1 MAASLLTLN
10 HVRKS
15 FDGVYALSN
24 ISLDLLPNS
33 LVAVV
38 GENGAGKSTL
48 MKILS
53 GVWPHGSFEGEI
65 LYHGK
70 CLRLTSPLDGRR
82 HGISIIHQELCLF
95 PGLTVAENIFLTENY
110 PYRGNPSQDLFGLVR
125 WRALFQKAEK
135 LLGELGFD
143 IDETCKVED
152 LSVAERQLVEIA
164 RAFHQSASLLILD
177 EPTSALS
184 KKEVGILFEAIG
196 RMRERVTFLYISHK
210 LDEVFE
216 LADRIIVLRDGVT
229 VADLRTEET
238 NVEDVIHHMVGRP
251 ARALHLT
258 IEPIYRRSFGHP
270 LPETHPIF
278 EVDSLTHITADAKP
292 ILENIRFELCAGEI
306 LGIAGL
312 MGSGRSELLRSLLGI
327 LPGRRVGNLFL
338 NGIRVRWR
346 SVGEAMDSGVVFVPE
361 DRKRDGLFLDH
372 ATSFNL
378 SISVLKKTLSRF
390 GAIRSCSERDLVEEN
405 ARKMRVKCKS
415 FEDPV
420 RILSGGNQQ
429 KVLLARVV
437 ATHPKILFLD
447 EPTRGIDVG
456 AKEEIYEIIRDLARM
471 GMSMLL
477 VSSELPELL
486 FLSDR
491 ILVLRAGKQTGILS
505 NENLTEEQVMA
516 CAAGGNHGVCQGEIV

>member
-10 HVRKS
+10 HIRKS
-15 FDGVYALSN
+15 FDGIYALSN
-24 ISLDLLPNS
+24 ISLELIPNEC
-33 LVAVV
+33 VAVV

-70 CLRLTSPLDGRR
+70 LLRLTSPLDGRR

-110 PYRGNPSQDLFGLVR
+110 PYRGTPSQDLFGLVR
-125 WRALFQKAEK
+125 WRVLFQKAEK
-135 LLGELGFD
+135 LLRALGFD
-143 IDETCKVED
+143 IDATCKVED
-152 LSVAERQLVEIA
+152 LSVAQRQLVEIA
-164 RAFHQSASLLILD
+164 RAFHQNASILILD

-184 KKEVGILFEAIG
+184 KIEVEILFEAIR
-196 RMRERVTFLYISHK
+196 RMRDQVTFVYISHK

-216 LADRIIVLRDGVT
+216 LADRIVVLRDGVT

-238 NVEDVIHHMVGRP
+238 NVEAVIHHMVGRP
-251 ARALHLT
+251 T
-258 IEPIYRRSFGHP
+258 IAPISRRGFGHP
-270 LPETHPIF
+270 LSGPVL
-278 EVDSLTHITADAKP
+278 EVDSLTHVTVGAKP
-292 ILENIRFELCAGEI
+292 ILKNIRFELHAGEI

-327 LPGRRVGNLFL
+327 LPGKRAGNIFL
-338 NGIRVRWR
+338 CGMGVRWQ
-346 SVGEAMDSGVVFVPE
+346 SVGDAMDSGVVFVPE
-361 DRKRDGLFLDH
+361 DRKKDGLFLDH
-372 ATSFNL
+372 SVVFNL
-378 SISVLKKTLSRF
+378 SISVLKNTLSRF
-390 GAIRSCSERDLVEEN
+390 GAIKPRFERDLVEEH

-415 FEDPV
+415 FADPV

-429 KVLLARVV
+429 KVLLAKVV

-447 EPTRGIDVG
+447 EPTRGIDIG
-456 AKEEIYEIIRDLARM
+456 AKEEIYEIIRDLAKM

-477 VSSELPELL
+477 VSSELPELML
-486 FLSDR
+486 LSDR
-491 ILVLRAGKQTGILS
+491 ILVLREGEQTGILS

-516 CAAGGNHGVCQGEIV
+516 CVAGGNHGVC